1 MTMIA
6 RTTFV
11 VLTASVLLTGCNN
24 SKKPWVKNDVPQS
37 ESEQAMAECKYQ
49 AEAATI
55 GIGSGGRYKTY
66 ESAIGAGIAAGVEQ
80 ELDREKLVADCM
92 KAKGFSQ

>member
-6 RTTFV
+6 RTSVV
-11 VLTASVLLTGCNN
+11 VLAASIFLAGCT
-24 SKKPWVKNDVPQS
+24 STKKPWVKNDAPQS
-37 ESEQAMAECKYQ
+37 DAEQAMAECKYQ

-55 GIGSGGRYKTY
+55 GIGSGGHYKTY
-66 ESAIGAGIAAGVEQ
+66 GSAIGAGIAAGVEQ
-80 ELDREKLVADCM
+80 ELDRETLVADCM

>member
-1 MTMIA
+1 MLI
-6 RTTFV
+6 RNSV
-11 VLTASVLLTGCNN
+11 ILLSASILLAGCTS
-24 SKKPWVKNDVPQS
+24 SKKPWVKSDVPQS
-37 ESEQAMAECKYQ
+37 ETEQAMAECKYQ

-55 GIGSGGRYKTY
+55 GIGSGGHYKTY

-92 KAKGFSQ
+92 KAKGFTQ

>member
-1 MTMIA
+1 MVI
-6 RTTFV
+6 RNSIV
-11 VLTASVLLTGCNN
+11 LLTASILLAGCTS
-24 SKKPWVKNDVPQS
+24 SKKVWVKSDVPQS
-37 ESEQAMAECKYQ
+37 ETEQAMAECKYQ

-55 GIGSGGRYKTY
+55 GIGSGGHYKTY
-66 ESAIGAGIAAGVEQ
+66 ESAIGAGIANGIEQ

>member
-1 MTMIA
+1 MLI
-6 RTTFV
+6 RNSV
-11 VLTASVLLTGCNN
+11 ILISASILLAGCNS
-24 SKKPWVKNDVPQS
+24 SKKPWVKSDVPRS
-37 ESEQAMAECKYQ
+37 ETEQAMAECNYQ

-55 GIGSGGRYKTY
+55 GIGSGGHYKTY

>member
-6 RTTFV
+6 RTSFV
-11 VLTASVLLTGCNN
+11 VMTASILLTGCNS
-24 SKKPWVKNDVPQS
+24 SKKPWVKNDAPQS
-37 ESEQAMAECKYQ
+37 ETEQAMAECNYQ

-55 GIGSGGRYKTY
+55 GIGSGGHYKTY
-66 ESAIGAGIAAGVEQ
+66 ESAIGAGIASGIEK

-92 KAKGFSQ
+92 NAKGFSQ